1 MSNTDKLL
9 LAAQRAQQKA
19 YAPYSH
25 FPVGAA
31 LRTYAGT
38 IYSGSNA
45 ENAAYPEGWCAET
58 AAIAAM
64 ILGGE
69 HQIDEVVIVSN
80 AKRFTF
86 PCGGCRQRMI
96 EFSTADTQVRVV
108 RQDGEQMCC
117 LLTELLPHAFVGA
130 SLQ

>member
-1 MSNTDKLL
+1 MSNIDNLL

-31 LRTYAGT
+31 LRTSSGT
-38 IYSGSNA
+38 IYSGCNA

-64 ILGGE
+64 ISGGE
-69 HQIDEVVIVSN
+69 HQIDEVVVVSN
-80 AKRFTF
+80 ASSLTF
-86 PCGGCRQRMI
+86 PCGGCRQRMA
-96 EFSTADTQVRVV
+96 EFSTTETQVRIV